1 MPILSNTNRSPY
13 YDDYDPNKNYHR
25 VEFKPGFPVQAR
37 ELTQLQTIIN
47 DQFEQLSGKFFKNGD
62 TIIPGDYSLSV
73 PVAYVR
79 VSSIT
84 QGSRPS
90 DYIGYTFR
98 GVVSGVEASVLFAE
112 EQTEDDDITFF
123 VTYTSS
129 GEDKEEV
136 TFTEGEVLESNTPN
150 FFTAVVGVSETS
162 KPVDT
167 PPMGFGSLV
176 TVNEGSYYVNG
187 FMVRNREQTISLD
200 KYSTKPT
207 CQVGFIVEEEF
218 VTSNEDPSLLDNA
231 QGHSNFAAPGADRL
245 RISLILSKRLED
257 TELPNFISLIN
268 ILQGNII
275 GSPSQNVKWDWLYDL
290 LAKRTYDESGD
301 YTVTE
306 FPINLLEYWN
316 SEIVDGV
323 FDAEPER
330 YGDETPYP
338 PVPQSGETQPL
349 SFEDA
354 DGKYAINVS
363 PGSAYVQGY
372 HVGYNNPFYVYGEK
386 PRIHEFIDDS
396 YTQINPGLFV
406 KVSNA
411 YGTPDFVNA
420 DEDIDTRAFD
430 SVVSYRNF
438 IDGHVGASFSGSNY
452 QDNETRP
459 LNVGNKPWVTY
470 HILTDKNIGALRSEL
485 DDLVQVTID
494 DSVTGTVVYPL
505 TQLNFGG
512 TEEGRIL
519 SQDDNILN
527 TEDGFQ
533 LSLDVRDTPNQVVD
547 AANSIV
553 VHLPEDY
560 PIIRGTKIGTEGARA
575 TVVMKMMPAM
585 SGVIDPKYFYPDS
598 LITNKITNENPGQSF
613 KYNSTFN
620 LGLLSSEYFTEFVV
634 IENSETEIPE
644 WVASIGKLI
653 FGLQSRATAKIE
665 DYYKGK
671 LTVSNI
677 VGQFIEGETLV
688 VENPTLPPEEEP
700 GFLLDVDGSYITQEN
715 EGKIQFNV
723 GPNSSVSTSAR
734 LLRSGEVIDLHFNGS
749 YDDGDGGGGDSS
761 NGGSGSSDGSGSG
774 GNTINIEINQENG
787 PVYTRDVQL
796 TNPTSRGGRAGIDL
810 PDEFGFE
817 TQEGAN
823 YWFYTA
829 IRSIVFGED
838 ANNIHLSDTPPDNHH
853 V

>member
-98 GVVSGVEASVLFAE
+98 GVVSEVEATVLYAE
-112 EQTEDDDITFF
+112 DQTEDDDITFF
-123 VTYTSS
+123 VSYTASS
-129 GEDKEEV
+129 ADKEEV
-136 TFTEGEVLESNTPN
+136 TFTEGEVLESDTPN

-207 CQVGFIVEEEF
+207 CEVGFIVEEEF
-218 VTSNEDPSLLDNA
+218 ITSNEDPSLLDNA

-306 FPINLLEYWN
+306 FPIDLLEYWN
-316 SEIVDGV
+316 SEVVDGV
-323 FDAEPER
+323 FDAEPDR

-338 PVPQSGETQPL
+338 PVPQSGETVPL

-354 DGKYAINVS
+354 DAKYAIEVS

-372 HVGYNNPFYVYGEK
+372 HVGYKNPFYVYGVK
-386 PRIHEFIDDS
+386 PRIHEFIDDT
-396 YTQINPGLFV
+396 YTQINPGIFV
-406 KVSNA
+406 KVSNV

-420 DEDIDTRAFD
+420 EEDIDTRAFD
-430 SVVSYRNF
+430 AVITYRNF
-438 IDGHVGASFSGSNY
+438 IDGHVGASFSGSDY
-452 QDNETRP
+452 EDNETRP
-459 LNVGNKPWVTY
+459 LNVGNAPWKTFHV
-470 HILTDKNIGALRSEL
+470 LCDKGIGKM
-485 DDLVQVTID
+485 VG
-494 DSVTGTVVYPL
+494 DSKNPESPITVSITTGDTSFNGTVVYPL
-505 TQLNFGG
+505 STLNFSG

-519 SQDDNILN
+519 TESEANIV
-527 TEDGFQ
+527 TEDGNE
-533 LSLDVRDTPNQVVD
+533 LNKDTRDDPYSEINGG
-547 AANSIV
+547 NSIV
-553 VHLPEDY
+553 VHIPEGNT
-560 PIIRGTKIGTEGARA
+560 IIRGSTIGDLGARA
-575 TVVMKMMPAM
+575 TVVMEVHPAK
-585 SGVIDPKYFYPDS
+585 SGVTDPKYFYPDS
-598 LITNKITNENPGQSF
+598 LVTNKSTDLDAKDSF
-613 KYNSTFN
+613 KFNSTFN
-620 LGLLSSEYFTEFVV
+620 LGLLNSEYFTEFVV
-634 IENSETEIPE
+634 IENSDTEIPQ
-644 WVASIGKLI
+644 WTLSIGKLI
-653 FGLQSRATAKIE
+653 FGQESRATAKIE

-677 VGQFIEGETLV
+677 NGQFIEGEKLV
-688 VENPTLPPEEEP
+688 VEDPIEPPAPEP
-700 GFLLDVDGSYITQEN
+700 GFFLDD
-715 EGKIQFNV
+715 V
-723 GPNSSVSTSAR
+723 GAFVLKEDSGRLEFDYGTNSSISTSAR
-734 LLRSGEVIDLHFNGS
+734 LLKSGEL
-749 YDDGDGGGGDSS
+749 
-761 NGGSGSSDGSGSG
+761 
-774 GNTINIEINQENG
+774 
-787 PVYTRDVQL
+787 
-796 TNPTSRGGRAGIDL
+796 
-810 PDEFGFE
+810 
-817 TQEGAN
+817 
-823 YWFYTA
+823 
-829 IRSIVFGED
+829 
-838 ANNIHLSDTPPDNHH
+838 
-853 V
+853 